1 MYIDKLDEILNKY
14 NNTCHSRIKMKLVH
28 VKPSPI
34 ITLVKKK
41 MKKLLNSKLVTL
53 LEYQNTKTFLQ

>member
-1 MYIDKLDEILNKY
+1 MYIDKLDDIINKY
-14 NNTCHSRIKMKLVH
+14 NNTCHSTSKMKLVH